1 MKYLI
6 HDIARIISG
15 TFISRGE
22 NQYITHLLTD
32 SRKLI
37 FPSESLFFA
46 LQSNRRKGADFIPEL
61 YIRGVRNFV
70 VEEEME
76 RADEFPGA
84 NILLVANSLSALQE
98 LASHHR
104 NSFSLP
110 VIGITGSNGKTI
122 VKEWLNQLLAD
133 KYNIVRSPRSY
144 NSKIGVPL
152 SVWQI
157 NEHHQLGIFEAGI
170 SERNEMDIL
179 ERIIRPSIGIF
190 TNIGFAH
197 SEGFHDLREKIKE
210 KIRLFSEAE
219 VILYC
224 RDHEEIDEALK
235 EFSAEKQAIGQVS
248 PVFLDWSTSRSARLR
263 VNIIE
268 RAGDHTV
275 IEAEYGPEKLRLSIP
290 FSDSA
295 YFENACHCLCLMLYL
310 EVEKDD
316 IVRGISALGSVP
328 MRLELKKGINHC
340 SVINDSYSA
349 DLSSLE
355 IALDF
360 LGRQQQHSRR
370 TVIITD
376 IPEAGIPGN
385 LLYERVAS
393 SLAIREV
400 NKLIGIGNTISS
412 HSDLFRQAGI
422 PECIFFSSAE
432 HFREHLPLMH
442 FHNEAILVK
451 GARKFGLESIVHF
464 LEEKVHETVM
474 EINLD
479 SLLHNLRQFQK
490 QLKPETKVMAM
501 VKAFSYGSGSFEIAN
516 ALQFHKV
523 DYLAVA
529 YADEGVDL
537 RKGGIWLPVMV
548 MNIAPEG
555 FDALVEFNLE
565 PVIYS
570 LSILKSFNRYLK
582 REGIR
587 GFPIHVELETGM
599 NRLGFP
605 GGDIPELISILRE
618 GHCIL
623 RSVFTHLAAS
633 EDPSHDSYTEQQAS
647 IFERV
652 SSSIEKETGY
662 SFLKHISN
670 SSAAARHYHLQYD
683 MVRLGIGLYGIDVAG
698 RPEMD
703 LKEVSTLK
711 STIAQIKQLDEGET
725 VGYGRRG
732 IISRPSTIATIRIGY
747 ADGYPRQLSNGRGR
761 MLVNGQPAPVIGTI
775 CMDMTMIDITG
786 IPDVKEG
793 DEVILFGPEL
803 PVSRVAEWAETIPY
817 EILTGISQRVKR
829 VYYQE

>member
-6 HDIARIISG
+6 HDIARILSG

-22 NQYITHLLTD
+22 NQYISHLLTD

-46 LQSNRRKGADFIPEL
+46 LRSSRRKGSDFIPEL
-61 YIRGVRNFV
+61 YARGTRNFIV
-70 VEEEME
+70 DQDIEDPG
-76 RADEFPGA
+76 AFPGA
-84 NILLVANSLSALQE
+84 NILMVDDSLTALQQ
-98 LASHHR
+98 LAAHHR

-122 VKEWLNQLLAD
+122 VKEWLNQLLAE

-144 NSKIGVPL
+144 NSRIGVPL

-157 NEHHQLGIFEAGI
+157 NEHHQMGIFEAGI

-179 ERIIRPSIGIF
+179 ETIIRPSIGIF
-190 TNIGFAH
+190 TNIGSAH
-197 SEGFHDLREKIKE
+197 SEGFHDTREKIREKIK
-210 KIRLFSEAE
+210 LFRDAE

-235 EFSAEKQAIGQVS
+235 EFAAEKKSNGLVA
-248 PVFLDWSTSRSARLR
+248 PVFLDWSTGKPARLR
-263 VNIIE
+263 VTILE
-268 RAGDHTV
+268 KAGDHTI
-275 IEAEYGPEKLRLSIP
+275 IEAAYGSGNLRLSIP
-290 FSDSA
+290 FNDRA
-295 YFENACHCLCLMLYL
+295 YFENACHCLCLMFYL
-310 EVEKDD
+310 EMDNED
-316 IVRGISALGSVP
+316 IIKGVSALGSVP

-349 DLSSLE
+349 DLNSLE

-360 LGRQQQHSRR
+360 LSRQQQHTKS

-393 SLAIREV
+393 SLAIRQV
-400 NKLIGIGNTISS
+400 TRLIGIGGIISS
-412 HSDLFRQAGI
+412 HADLFRQAGI
-422 PECIFFSSAE
+422 HDCIFYSSVE
-432 HFREHLPLMH
+432 HFREHFPLMQ

-451 GARKFGLESIVHF
+451 GARKFGLESVVQL
-464 LEEKVHETVM
+464 LEEKVHQTVM

-479 SLLHNLRQFQK
+479 SLLHNLRQFQQ
-490 QLKPETKVMAM
+490 QLHSDTKVMAM

-529 YADEGVDL
+529 YTDEGIDL

-548 MNIAPEG
+548 MNAAQWG
-555 FDALVEFNLE
+555 FEALVEYNLE

-570 LSILKSFNRYLK
+570 ISILKSFNNFLK
-582 REGIR
+582 KEGIL
-587 GFPIHVELETGM
+587 GFPIHVEVETGM

-605 GGDIPELISILRE
+605 EDDISALTGILKE
-618 GHCIL
+618 GHCIV

-633 EDPSHDSYTEQQAS
+633 EDSSHDSYTEQQAFK
-647 IFERV
+647 FEKLSGR
-652 SSSIEKETGY
+652 IEKETGY
-662 SFLKHISN
+662 SFIKHISN
-670 SSAAARHYHLQYD
+670 TSGATRHSRFQYD
-683 MVRLGIGLYGIDVAG
+683 MVRLGIGLYGIDISRQTG
-698 RPEMD
+698 ID

-711 STIAQIKQLDEGET
+711 STIAQIKHLNEGET
-725 VGYGRRG
+725 VGYGRKG
-732 IISRPSTIATIRIGY
+732 IVTRPSMIATIRIGY
-747 ADGYPRQLSNGRGR
+747 ADGYPRQLSNGRGK
-761 MLVNGQPAPVIGTI
+761 MLVNGHPAPVIGTI

-786 IPDVKEG
+786 IPDVQEG

-803 PVSRVAEWAETIPY
+803 PVSRVADWAETIPY